1 MATHRSQATTVA
13 AAAIVRRTL
22 HMTMGTDMT
31 TVHTAMEIRMRMDPM
46 GTEILMRTDRTT
58 RGIPIAGTSGR
69 KI

>member
-1 MATHRSQATTVA
+1 MASHRNQATTVA

-46 GTEILMRTDRTT
+46 GTDRTT
-58 RGIPIAGTSGR
+58 RGIPITGTSGR